1 MARARLPVNVPCH
14 RRPIGPLPSVACAP
28 SVQPFY
34 TGRKRGEVVRTRT
47 TVLQAHTYQWL
58 GTFGNPGNGEYR
70 TELRRAVAAIQSYLK
85 AHHHPEARALLRLD
99 GQYGTG
105 AVLSDLAGLAY
116 VSRGKDSQ
124 ILKRVEIQARLK
136 LPPDQQLSHPESGIV
151 RTLYDC
157 PDLPLGPEGVRCRV
171 IVATHLAGAAKSR
184 IGVTRSGVVYEL
196 FLTNLPQSAFTAADV
211 VALYLH
217 RGAFEN
223 ALADEDVEQDPDRW
237 CSHSAWGQEAWHIIS
252 QWVWNL
258 RLELGHQ

>member
-14 RRPIGPLPSVACAP
+14 RRQIGPLPSVACAP

-34 TGRKRGEVVRTRT
+34 TGRKRGEVVRART
-47 TVLQAHTYQWL
+47 TVVQAHTSQWL
-58 GTFGNPGNGEYR
+58 GTFGNPGLGEYR

-116 VSRGKDSQ
+116 VIRGKDSQ

-223 ALADEDVEQDPDRW
+223 APL
-237 CSHSAWGQEAWHIIS
+237 
-252 QWVWNL
+252 
-258 RLELGHQ
+258 